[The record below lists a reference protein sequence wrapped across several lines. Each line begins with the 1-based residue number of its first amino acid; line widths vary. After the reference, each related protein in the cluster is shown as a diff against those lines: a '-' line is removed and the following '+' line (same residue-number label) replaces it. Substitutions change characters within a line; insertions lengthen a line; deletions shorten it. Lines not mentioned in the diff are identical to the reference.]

1 MHLVNSIVEAGTATA
16 VCASVLFRAPASS
29 QRLPNLISIPVA
41 SALPQA
47 AKAARAPAAGGRAAL
62 EE

>member
-1 MHLVNSIVEAGTATA
+1 MHSVNSIVEAGTATA

-47 AKAARAPAAGGRAAL
+47 AKAAGGRAAP